1 MMRLLLRVTTMFVKK
16 ILDRKIVCNR
26 DCFSDSRYDRFH
38 EILKPVSDKAIAK
51 LKGLIFGVELYII
64 EYVPSI
70 AVLIHIPR
78 AVKSNLEMNQETF
91 AQPEYKEGL
100 EADAVC
106 GQCGS
111 VNPEGTLICKMCGN
125 NLRDQ
130 RMLRLAAD
138 QMLEAEGEP
147 MERSQFLARA
157 LTILGLLIVL
167 WLGINAGRI
176 ASLLT
181 TAESYVPE
189 SAIYARPSVFWND
202 ADSQRFT
209 KMHRELMLH
218 FPTESDAESARMS
231 SAPMSNFTSGRY
243 ALYER
248 LGTGARFVGAAIVE
262 TEGNECYYVAV
273 LRPNIEIR
281 GKANLLNESFITNWD
296 EAGVALEDEFYAITG
311 VALLQPDGSVSINGQ
326 SDVNSRRHQALA
338 YRLGAY

>member
-1 MMRLLLRVTTMFVKK
+1 
-16 ILDRKIVCNR
+16 
-26 DCFSDSRYDRFH
+26 
-38 EILKPVSDKAIAK
+38 
-51 LKGLIFGVELYII
+51 
-64 EYVPSI
+64 
-70 AVLIHIPR
+70 
-78 AVKSNLEMNQETF
+78 MNQEPF

-106 GQCGS
+106 GQCGN
-111 VNPEGTLICKMCGN
+111 VNREGTLICKTCGN

-147 MERSQFLARA
+147 MERSPFLARA
-157 LTILGLLIVL
+157 VTILGLLIVL

-189 SAIYARPSVFWND
+189 STIYASPSAFWND
-202 ADSQRFT
+202 ADSERFD
-209 KMHRELMLH
+209 KMHRDLMRQL
-218 FPTESDAESARMS
+218 PTESDAESARMS
-231 SAPMSNFTSGRY
+231 SAPTANITSGRY

-262 TEGNECYYVAV
+262 IDGNECYYVAV
-273 LRPNIEIR
+273 VHPSIEVR
-281 GKANLLNESFITNWD
+281 GKANLLNEAFITNWD
-296 EAGVALEDEFYAITG
+296 EAGVSFEDEFYAITG

-326 SDVNSRRHQALA
+326 SDVNSRRHQAFA